1 MKKIDI
7 FSIIPVFLVTSH
19 FAFCQI
25 VQELAFSDKTHD
37 FGTINEVDGPVE
49 YEFTFTNTGTNTI
62 KIENVKASCGCTTPG
77 WTREE
82 VFPGGTGF
90 VKVKYDPQNRPGPF
104 SKSLT
109 VTTNSASKTYVL
121 YIKGKV
127 TPRPRTIEDDFPS
140 LMGGIRVKYKAFN
153 LGKVLNN
160 APVTKE
166 FEIYNAS
173 ENPIRFLDSTQAPAY
188 IVVQVSPIILEPK
201 AKGNIIITYDT
212 RSRNDLGFMSDN
224 IVLFTDEAE
233 NSRKSFSVYATIEEY
248 FPPMT
253 PEELAQAPKLTFEK
267 LIHDFGKIKQGDIV
281 STEFLFTNKGK
292 SELNIRK
299 TKATCGCTV
308 SKPEKSTLLPGES
321 SKLTVTFNSAG
332 RRGTQQKSVTIFSN
346 DPSAPSQRITIKAFI
361 EEK

>member
-1 MKKIDI
+1 MKKIDSLAI
-7 FSIIPVFLVTSH
+7 FLVFLVTSH
-19 FAFCQI
+19 FTFAQF

-49 YEFTFTNTGTNTI
+49 YEFIFTNTGTNNI
-62 KIENVKASCGCTTPG
+62 NVINVNASCGCTTPG

-82 VFPGGTGF
+82 VPPGGTGYI
-90 VKVKYDPQNRPGPF
+90 KAKYDPQNRPGPF

-109 VTTNSASKTYVL
+109 VTTNGTTERYVL
-121 YIKGKV
+121 YIKGIV
-127 TPRPRTIEDDFPS
+127 TPRPRTIEDDFPT
-140 LMGGIRVKYKAFN
+140 LMGGIRVKNRGFN

-188 IVVQVSPIILEPK
+188 ITVQVLPITLEPK
-201 AKGNIIITYDT
+201 TKGNIIITYDT
-212 RSRNDLGFMSDN
+212 GARNDYGFMSEN

-233 NSRKSFSVYATIEEY
+233 SSRKSFSVYANIEEY

-253 PEELAQAPKLTFEK
+253 PEELAQAPKLTFK
-267 LIHDFGKIKQGDIV
+267 THLHDFGRIKQGDVV
-281 STEFLFTNKGK
+281 STIFLFTNIGK

-308 SKPEKSTLLPGES
+308 SKPEKSTLSPGES
-321 SKLTVTFNSAG
+321 SKLTVTFNSSG
-332 RRGTQQKSVTIFSN
+332 RRGSQQKSVTIFSN
-346 DPSAPSQRITIKAFI
+346 DPSAPTQRITIKAFI